1 MSKSASNKV
10 TLESVFDENEYIMD
24 FPMSNIIINPQVRR
38 NKNPEKI
45 NEIAKSIEA
54 HGQQQPVIIGFPDD
68 DGNCPLYFGFT
79 RYFAQ
84 EQRGSE
90 TIKAVQ
96 REKPENIL
104 VTQFVENLHRENLNI
119 VDIALGINDL
129 KEKDGLKAKD
139 ICEKLQLSSSQ
150 VSKYTSIGSM
160 PTDLLDRVAPLSND
174 IDTFYYLSQIYKRSP
189 ADVEQLIAQ
198 GEKDGELNR
207 VTVRSASDNLKNAN
221 GNADNS
227 SDNSGAN
234 DGNSDEGT
242 KTKGKKGKN
251 KTEDDDDQTNGDN
264 HSPDDSSDSNDSNDS
279 KTGDDSE
286 ANSLRTTGTQATTK
300 NVARIWVSFQEEG
313 QAIEGE
319 LIVSPDKKPS
329 DKNSAIVLIDGL
341 LNELPLEELTFVRI
355 SY

>member
-1 MSKSASNKV
+1 MSKSTSQKL
-10 TLESVFDENEYIMD
+10 TLENVFDENEYIMD

-38 NKNPEKI
+38 NKNLDKI

-139 ICEKLQLSSSQ
+139 ICEQLQLSSSQ

-160 PTDLLDRVAPLSND
+160 PVDLLDRVAPLSND
-174 IDTFYYLSQIYKRSP
+174 IDTFYYLSQMYKRSP

-221 GNADNS
+221 GNN
-227 SDNSGAN
+227 DNSGAGSS
-234 DGNSDEGT
+234 DGSSEEGT
-242 KTKGKKGKN
+242 KSKGKKGKN
-251 KTEDDDDQTNGDN
+251 KTDDDQNSGDN
-264 HSPDDSSDSNDSNDS
+264 GAPPDDSDANNFN
-279 KTGDDSE
+279 TGGDDVGT
-286 ANSLRTTGTQATTK
+286 NSQRSAGTQATSK
-300 NVARIWVSFQEEG
+300 SVARIWVSFQEEG

-319 LIVSPDKKPS
+319 LIMSPDKKPS

-341 LNELPLEELTFVRI
+341 QNELPLEELTFVRI

>member
-1 MSKSASNKV
+1 MSKSVANKV

-54 HGQQQPVIIGFPDD
+54 HGQQQPVVIGFPDD

-96 REKPENIL
+96 REKPQHIL

-119 VDIALGINDL
+119 VDIALGINEL

-139 ICEKLQLSSSQ
+139 ICEQLQLSSSQ

-160 PTDLLDRVAPLSND
+160 PVDLLDRVSPLSND

-221 GNADNS
+221 GNIDNS
-227 SDNSGAN
+227 GDNSGAGST
-234 DGNSDEGT
+234 DGSSDDST

-251 KTEDDDDQTNGDN
+251 KTDDGDQNNGDN
-264 HSPDDSSDSNDSNDS
+264 NLPSDDSGTNDI

-286 ANSLRTTGTQATTK
+286 ANHQLSTGMQASTQ
-300 NVARIWVSFQEEG
+300 NVARIWVSFEEEG

-319 LIVSPDKKPS
+319 LIVSADKKPS